1 MHPIFRGV
9 KIGPSRSF
17 FGVGQL
23 TLGSPFHAVESILGS
38 SAGGVGINQHPQIE
52 IYQVS
57 KIKRYEW
64 VGYLEGDFI
73 DGTKDTYSLTS
84 EPKLL
89 KNRTLPRDSLG
100 VG

>member
-1 MHPIFRGV
+1 R
-9 KIGPSRSF
+9 
-17 FGVGQL
+17 
-23 TLGSPFHAVESILGS
+23 
-38 SAGGVGINQHPQIE
+38 IE

-64 VGYLEGDFI
+64 VGYLGGDFL
-73 DGTKDTYSLTS
+73 DGVRVTYSLTS